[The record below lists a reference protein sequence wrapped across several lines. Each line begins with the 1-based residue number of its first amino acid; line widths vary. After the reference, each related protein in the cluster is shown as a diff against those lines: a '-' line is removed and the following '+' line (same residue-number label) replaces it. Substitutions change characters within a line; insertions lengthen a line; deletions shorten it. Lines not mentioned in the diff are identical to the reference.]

1 MRFPNKNPFLT
12 TAIILALAALLGS
25 CKSSSSTSDSKAGE
39 GLDPINKIS
48 GGLALRGYDTVAY
61 FQEGQAVKGSQE
73 FTHEWQGAKW
83 HFASAANRDLFA
95 RDPQQY
101 APQYGGYCS
110 WAVSHGYTANGDPE
124 AWKIVEGRL
133 YLNYNQKVKER
144 WEQDV
149 PNLIKKG
156 DGNWPEFL
164 KHKPEHKG

>member
-12 TAIILALAALLGS
+12 TAIILALAVLLGS
-25 CKSSSSTSDSKAGE
+25 CKYSKAGE
-39 GLDPINKIS
+39 GLVPINRAS
-48 GGLALRGYDTVAY
+48 DGLALRGYDTVAY
-61 FQEGQAVKGSQE
+61 FQEGQAVKGGQE
-73 FTHEWQGAKW
+73 FTHEWQGGKW
-83 HFASAANRDLFA
+83 HFVSAANRDLFA
-95 RDPQQY
+95 SDPQKY

-144 WEQDV
+144 WEQDA

-156 DGNWPEFL
+156 DENWPEFL

>member
-12 TAIILALAALLGS
+12 TVIILALAVLLGS
-25 CKSSSSTSDSKAGE
+25 CKSSGSTSGSKAE
-39 GLDPINKIS
+39 RLDPINKIS
-48 GGLALRGYDTVAY
+48 DGLAIRGYDTVAY
-61 FQEGQAVKGSQE
+61 FREGKAVKGSQE

-83 HFASAANRDLFA
+83 HFVSAANRDLFA
-95 RDPQQY
+95 SDPQKY

-110 WAVSHGYTANGDPE
+110 WAVSHGYTADGDPE